1 MSEIKRN
8 WNRMPKGAR
17 IVSMVVLG
25 LVTAIVFGFVFGI
38 VVKALWNWLMPEL
51 FGLKTIT
58 YWQAFGLVILGHL
71 LVGSSGGSHGGE
83 SKKTSRKNRR
93 CEPPAGEEDSRDNW
107 KHWKYYDEW
116 WQSEGKNA
124 FRDFVDKK
132 EDGESGSPDQ
142 P

>member
-1 MSEIKRN
+1 MSEMKRN
-8 WNRMPKGAR
+8 WNRMPRGVR

-25 LVTAIVFGFVFGI
+25 LVTAVAFGFVFGI

-51 FGLKTIT
+51 FGLKAIT

-71 LVGSSGGSHGGE
+71 LVGSSGGGHSGDSE
-83 SKKTSRKNRR
+83 KSSRKNRR
-93 CEPPAGEEDSRDNW
+93 CESTAGDEDSRDSW

-116 WQSEGKNA
+116 WQSEGKKT
-124 FRDFVDKK
+124 FGEFVEKK
-132 EDGESGSPDQ
+132 EDANPDSPDH